1 MTTSLH
7 TIDTSKIHSTNTRQI
22 MNFRPAS
29 YFPASLVFC
38 ATLLLSACGGGSLES
53 MLASS
58 KEYLAKNDPKAA
70 VIQIKNALQK
80 NPESPEAR
88 FLLGKAMIATGDFAN
103 AELELRKALDLKH
116 PADEVVPQLANAML
130 AQGQYK
136 KLTDQFSSMTLTNT
150 AAKAELQTALA
161 SAHSALG
168 KPELAQRALSAAL
181 EADPSF
187 GPALI
192 AMARQKAVSKDFD
205 GALRSLDEIIAKN
218 ATSYEAWR
226 LKGDVLSYGKN
237 LPKEALEAYRK
248 VIELKPDHVSGHSS
262 ILAILLAQRDLD
274 GATAQ
279 MALMKKVAPNNP
291 QTKFIET
298 QLAFQKRDFKTAREL
313 AQQLLR
319 VAPNNPKALQLAGAI
334 EFQFKSYVQAETF
347 LNKAVM
353 LAPEFVLA
361 RRLLIMTYLRSGQSA
376 KALATLNQ
384 GIAKSVQDPEI
395 DSVAGEV
402 YLQNGD
408 MKKAEEYF
416 ARAVKL
422 APKDPKK
429 QTSLALTHLLAGKD
443 ELAFGELQEV
453 AASDPG
459 ITADMALIS
468 AHLRRGNFDKA
479 LKAIDGLE
487 KKQPD
492 KPFAHNLRG
501 RTLLAKK
508 DIPGARKSFEQA
520 LVLNPTYFP
529 AVASLAG
536 LDLVDKKPEDAKKR
550 FNDVI
555 AKEPK
560 NVQALLALA
569 ELSDRTGAAK
579 DDVAALIAKA
589 VDANPTEVSAR
600 LLLVEFHLA
609 NKQLPKALTAA
620 QSGVSALP
628 ESPELLDALGRA
640 QLLSGETNQAIVTL
654 NKVVGMQPLLAK
666 PLLRLADAQLAAKNK
681 DGAVQSLKKA
691 LDLNP
696 DLLDAQ
702 RGLIQFSLQDKKY
715 SEAQNLSRTVQ
726 KQRPKEA
733 IGYLMEGE
741 VQLVQQKWDAAATIY
756 RAGLKEVPNSA
767 EIALKLHSALVASSK
782 TSEAD
787 KFSATWLKDFP
798 KDPVF
803 QHYLGDVAIAK
814 KDYASAEKFYS
825 GVVKLQPTNPVA
837 MNNLA
842 WVTGRLNKPGAVEIA
857 ESAVK
862 IAPNQA
868 AFIDTLAGLL
878 ADKND
883 FEKALEWQNKAIAI
897 QPQNNIY
904 KVNLAKIYIKG
915 GKKDLARSQLEAL
928 AKLGDKF
935 QGQSEVASLL
945 KSL

>member
-1 MTTSLH
+1 MTTILR
-7 TIDTSKIHSTNTRQI
+7 TINVSKIHSNNNRQI
-22 MNFRPAS
+22 MQFRPPC
-29 YFPASLVFC
+29 YFPASLAFC
-38 ATLLLSACGGGSLES
+38 AILILTACGGGSLES

-80 NPESPEAR
+80 NPESSEAR
-88 FLLGKAMIATGDFAN
+88 FLLGKAMIATGEFAN

-116 PADEVVPQLANAML
+116 PVDEVVPLLANAML

-136 KLTDQFSSMTLTNT
+136 KLTDQFSSAPLTGK

-161 SAHSALG
+161 SAYSAQG
-168 KPELAQRALSAAL
+168 KPELARSALSAAL

-192 AMARQKAVSKDFD
+192 AQARQKAVNKDYD
-205 GALRSLDEIIAKN
+205 GALRSLDEIIARTP
-218 ATSYEAWR
+218 ASYEAWR

-237 LPKEALEAYRK
+237 LTKESLEAYRK
-248 VIELKPDHVSGHSS
+248 VVELKPDHVPGHAS
-262 ILAILLAQRDLD
+262 ILAIQLAQRDLD

-279 MALMKKVAPNNP
+279 IALMKKVAPNNP
-291 QTKFIET
+291 QTKFLET
-298 QLAFQKRDFKTAREL
+298 QLAYQKRDFTAAREL

-319 VAPNNPKALQLAGAI
+319 VAPDNPKALQLAGAI

-347 LNKAVM
+347 LTKAVAA
-353 LAPEFVLA
+353 APEFVLA

-376 KALATLNQ
+376 KSLATLNQ
-384 GIAKSVQDPEI
+384 GMAKGMQDPEI
-395 DSVAGEV
+395 DSIAGEV

-416 ARAVKL
+416 AKAVKS

-429 QTSLALTHLLAGKD
+429 QTSLALAHLMGGKED
-443 ELAFGELQEV
+443 LAFGELQEV

-459 ITADMALIS
+459 ITADMALVS
-468 AHLRRGNFDKA
+468 AHLRRGNYEKA
-479 LKAIDGLE
+479 LIAIDGLE

-508 DIPGARKSFEQA
+508 DTAGARKSFEQA
-520 LVLNPTYFP
+520 LALNPTYFP

-536 LDLVDKKPEDAKKR
+536 LDLADKKPEDAKKR
-550 FNDVI
+550 FTDVI

-579 DDVAALIAKA
+579 DEVASLIAKA
-589 VDANPTEVSAR
+589 IDASPTDVTAR
-600 LLLVEFHLA
+600 HLLVEFHLT
-609 NKQLPKALTAA
+609 NKQLPKALSAA

-640 QLLSGETNQAIVTL
+640 QLMSGETNQAIATF
-654 NKVVGMQPLLAK
+654 NKVVAMQPLSTK
-666 PLLRLADAQLAAKNK
+666 PLLRLADAHLAAKNK

-696 DLLDAQ
+696 DLIDAQ
-702 RGLIQFSLQDKKY
+702 RGLILFSMQDKKFG
-715 SEAQNLSRTVQ
+715 EAQTLARTIQ

-741 VQLVQQKWDAAATIY
+741 VQMAQQKWDTAVTTY
-756 RAGLKEVPNSA
+756 RGGLKEVPNST
-767 EIALKLHSALVASSK
+767 EIALKLHSALIASTK
-782 TSEAD
+782 TAEAD
-787 KFSATWLKDFP
+787 KFSSAWLKEFP
-798 KDPVF
+798 KDAAY
-803 QHYLGDVAIAK
+803 QYYLGDVAIAN
-814 KDYASAEKFYS
+814 KDYAGAEKLYA
-825 GVVKLQPTNPVA
+825 GVVKVQPNNPVVL
-837 MNNLA
+837 NNLA
-842 WVTGRLNKPGAVEIA
+842 WVTGKLNKPGAVEMA

-862 IAPNQA
+862 IAPNQP
-868 AFIDTLAGLL
+868 AFMDTLAGLL

-883 FEKALEWQNKAIAI
+883 FEKALEWQNKAIAA
-897 QPQNNIY
+897 QPQNNLY
-904 KVNLAKIYIKG
+904 KINLAKIYIKG
-915 GKKDLARSQLEAL
+915 GKKDLARTQLEAL
-928 AKLGDKF
+928 AKLGDKYP
-935 QGQSEVASLL
+935 GQSEVASLL

>member
-1 MTTSLH
+1 MTSSLH
-7 TIDTSKIHSTNTRQI
+7 TVDAPKLRSTNTRHI
-22 MNFRPAS
+22 MNFRPPS
-29 YFPASLVFC
+29 YFPASLVICVTF
-38 ATLLLSACGGGSLES
+38 LLSACGGGSLES
-53 MLASS
+53 MLSSS

-80 NPESPEAR
+80 NPDSPEAR
-88 FLLGKAMIATGDFAN
+88 YLLGKAMIATGEFAN

-116 PADEVVPQLANAML
+116 PVDDVVPQLANAML

-136 KLTDQFSSMTLTNT
+136 KLTDQFSTASLTGK

-168 KPELAQRALSAAL
+168 KPELAQAALSAAL

-192 AMARQKAVSKDFD
+192 AMARQKAVNKDFD

-218 ATSYEAWR
+218 ATSFEAWR

-237 LPKEALEAYRK
+237 SPKEALEAYRK
-248 VIELKPDHVSGHSS
+248 VVALKPDHVPGHAS
-262 ILAILLAQRDLD
+262 ILAIQLAQRDLD

-279 MALMKKVAPNNP
+279 IALMKKAAPNNP
-291 QTKFIET
+291 ETKFLET
-298 QLAFQKRDFKTAREL
+298 QLAYQKRDFTAAREL

-347 LNKAVM
+347 LTKAVAA
-353 LAPEFVLA
+353 APEFVLA

-376 KALATLNQ
+376 KALVTLNQ
-384 GIAKSVQDPEI
+384 GIAKSLQDPEI
-395 DSVAGEV
+395 DSIAGEV

-416 ARAVKL
+416 AKAVKS

-429 QTSLALTHLLAGKD
+429 QTSLALAHLLSGKD

-459 ITADMALIS
+459 ITADMALVS

-508 DIPGARKSFEQA
+508 DTPGARKSFEQA

-529 AVASLAG
+529 AVASLAA

-550 FNDVI
+550 FNNVI

-579 DDVAALIAKA
+579 EEVAALIAKA
-589 VDANPTEVSAR
+589 IDANPTDVTAR
-600 LLLVEFHLA
+600 LLLVEFHLT
-609 NKQLPKALTAA
+609 NKQLPKALAAA

-640 QLLSGETNQAIVTL
+640 QLISGETNQAIATF
-654 NKVVGMQPLLAK
+654 NKVVAMQPLSTK
-666 PLLRLADAQLAAKNK
+666 PLLRLADAHLAAKNK
-681 DGAVQSLKKA
+681 DGTMQSLKKA
-691 LDLNP
+691 LELNP
-696 DLLDAQ
+696 DLIDAQ
-702 RGLIQFSLQDKKY
+702 RGLILFSMQDKKF
-715 SEAQNLSRTVQ
+715 SEAQTLARTVQ

-741 VQLVQQKWDAAATIY
+741 VQLAQQKWDTAVTTY
-756 RAGLKEVPNSA
+756 RGGLKEVPNST
-767 EIALKLHSALVASSK
+767 EIALKLHSALIASSK
-782 TSEAD
+782 TAEAD
-787 KFSATWLKDFP
+787 KFSSAWLKDYP
-798 KDPVF
+798 KDAAY
-803 QHYLGDVAIAK
+803 QYYLGDVAIAK
-814 KDYASAEKFYS
+814 KDYAGAEKLYS
-825 GVVKLQPTNPVA
+825 GVAKLQPNNSVVL
-837 MNNLA
+837 NNLA
-842 WVTGRLNKPGAVEIA
+842 WVTGKLNKPGAVEMA

-862 IAPNQA
+862 IAPNQP
-868 AFIDTLAGLL
+868 AFMDTLAGLL
-878 ADKND
+878 ADRND
-883 FEKALEWQNKAIAI
+883 FEKALEWQNKAIAA
-897 QPQNNIY
+897 QPQNNLY
-904 KVNLAKIYIKG
+904 KINLAKIYIKG
-915 GKKDLARSQLEAL
+915 GKKDLARTQLEAL

-935 QGQSEVASLL
+935 QGQSEVAILL